1 MDTSENTKE
10 LRPIKK
16 LQDAVINR
24 IAAGEIIHRPA
35 NAIKELIENSL
46 DAGATNIRIL
56 VKEGGLKLLQ
66 IQDNGH
72 GIRRE
77 DMDIV
82 CERFTTSK
90 LKSFNDLS
98 NINTYGFR
106 GEALASIS
114 HVAHVTITTKTAD
127 SKCAYRAC
135 YSDGKLVPPKPGTS
149 AEPKACAG
157 NTGTQITAE
166 DLFYNVPTRKQALK
180 HPNDEY
186 NRILDIVNR
195 YAIHN
200 SGVGFSCKKQGSKQ
214 PDVNSLSTAST
225 LDNIRQIYGSTASEL
240 LNLEKVSR
248 KFDFKFNGYISNAN
262 FNLRKMTFLLFINH
276 RAVESSALK
285 RTIEGVYETYL
296 PKNSYPF
303 VYLSL
308 EINPQNVDVN
318 IHPTKR
324 EVRFLNEDEVIAI
337 IGDAIQERLVGA
349 NCSRIYLTQT
359 LLPGAKALDT
369 STNDPE
375 SSTKKSGSKTLTYKH
390 VRTDSRAQ
398 TLDQFCI
405 PESASNNMFNNNPNI
420 NKGKNSE
427 MRIQPENS
435 NTINEIS
442 GGTSLKRKR
451 VKNEVKLT
459 SILALRNRCKEVE
472 HKGLTDL
479 LANHTWVGCVDDSL
493 PLALIQHQTKLY
505 MVNYNILCEELF
517 HQLTLQEFSNFAFI
531 RLSKPAPIKELI
543 IFALETSTQPLPDN
557 LKPNQ
562 EISQIIV
569 DTLISR
575 RNMLLEYFSLTI
587 NESGELITLP
597 LILKGYAP
605 NLDKLPT
612 FLLRLGTEVDWETEK
627 GCFEKISRE
636 FGSFYAPEP
645 LTFSQDSVE
654 PENIINSIDVE
665 NEIPVTME
673 IQQESNIENTNNQ
686 SGNQKQITEI
696 SKYRWQIEHLIF
708 PTLKSNQFFA
718 PKNIAESGHVI
729 QVANLPDLYRIF
741 ERC

>member
-1 MDTSENTKE
+1 MNTSENIKE

-24 IAAGEIIHRPA
+24 IAAGENPDYIKIIHRPA

-98 NINTYGFR
+98 SINTYGFR

-127 SKCAYRAC
+127 SKSC
-135 YSDGKLVPPKPGTS
+135 YSDGKLVSPKPGTS

-240 LNLEKVSR
+240 LNLEKVSK

-337 IGDAIQERLVGA
+337 IGDAIQERL
-349 NCSRIYLTQT
+349 T
-359 LLPGAKALDT
+359 LLPGAKVLDT
-369 STNDPE
+369 STKDPE
-375 SSTKKSGSKTLTYKH
+375 SSTKKSGKN
-390 VRTDSRAQ
+390 
-398 TLDQFCI
+398 
-405 PESASNNMFNNNPNI
+405 PET
-420 NKGKNSE
+420 
-427 MRIQPENS
+427 RIQPENS
-435 NTINEIS
+435 NIINEIS
-442 GGTSLKRKR
+442 GGTNLKRKR

-459 SILALRNRCKEVE
+459 SILALRNHCKEVE

-479 LANHTWVGCVDDSL
+479 LANHTWVGCVDDSI

-517 HQLTLQEFSNFAFI
+517 YQLTLQEFSNFAFI

-543 IFALETSTQPLPDN
+543 IFALETN
-557 LKPNQ
+557 
-562 EISQIIV
+562 
-569 DTLISR
+569 TLISR

-645 LTFSQDSVE
+645 LTFPRDNVE

-673 IQQESNIENTNNQ
+673 IRQERNIENTNNQ
-686 SGNQKQITEI
+686 SANQKQITEI

-708 PTLKSNQFFA
+708 PILKNNQFFA

-729 QVANLPDLYRIF
+729 QIANLPDLYRIF